1 MHCIYGELAD
11 FYKLTSR
18 IPQGSILGPLLF
30 ILHMKGLPL
39 CQLYSRP
46 KMYADD
52 TTLKSVAEDADIL

>member
-1 MHCIYGELAD
+1 MHCVYGELAD
-11 FYKLTSR
+11 FYKLTSG
-18 IPQGSILGPLLF
+18 IPRGSILGPLLF